1 MRHGIG
7 GASRRGKKRA
17 LVAVGHTVL
26 LAMWAMLTHDMTYRD
41 LGGDYFTER
50 LNPQGK
56 VRQARRLVS
65 QLALLGYQVVLQP
78 AAPA

>member
-1 MRHGIG
+1 
-7 GASRRGKKRA
+7 
-17 LVAVGHTVL
+17 
-26 LAMWAMLTHDMTYRD
+26 MWAMLTHDMTYRD